1 MAMLAIDRSA
11 VSMTGVIS
19 VSEGGLAGLTLKNIV
34 VNIEGNIALYS
45 AAGVG
50 SNIN

>member
-19 VSEGGLAGLTLKNIV
+19 VSEGDLAGLTLRDTV
-34 VNIEGNIALYS
+34 GNIEGNIEPYS